1 MRIDNWTNAF
11 NSSFRS
17 TSEVCKWCAEF
28 HTIGRWISAWKKSGL
43 HKTVFRYSFN
53 AAALKSTWKTNSW
66 KTPLEARQVAWN
78 LLAHIITHSC
88 IKSECAAFFRARLFT
103 NFHKDRSALKNESW
117 RSKVKKVYH
126 KLNALFPLYS
136 FYYSNITNFFV
147 PFISDRFI

>member
-1 MRIDNWTNAF
+1 M
-11 NSSFRS
+11 
-17 TSEVCKWCAEF
+17 
-28 HTIGRWISAWKKSGL
+28 SGL

-103 NFHKDRSALKNESW
+103 NFHKDRSVLKNESW
-117 RSKVKKVYH
+117 RSKVKKIYRT
-126 KLNALFPLYS
+126 LNAFFRLYS
-136 FYYSNITNFFV
+136 FYYSNNRSATNIGQYNH
-147 PFISDRFI
+147 PISLNPISNIMIYSNFSKTQFCPIGHSLMCAELSLVKVI

>member
-1 MRIDNWTNAF
+1 MKFVLCIIRLSQGFSYISFPMLCLTDIQKMMEIVIDIWLNAF
-11 NSSFRS
+11 NW

-28 HTIGRWISAWKKSGL
+28 HKIGRWISAWKMSGL

-117 RSKVKKVYH
+117 RSNVK
-126 KLNALFPLYS
+126 
-136 FYYSNITNFFV
+136 
-147 PFISDRFI
+147 